1 VLVTQVVGLLLELWG
16 GAFVIGWGVS
26 NGSTLA
32 VGAGLFLI
40 GWSFGAWAKSFGN
53 QPSRR

>member
-1 VLVTQVVGLLLELWG
+1 MLVTQVVGLLLELWG